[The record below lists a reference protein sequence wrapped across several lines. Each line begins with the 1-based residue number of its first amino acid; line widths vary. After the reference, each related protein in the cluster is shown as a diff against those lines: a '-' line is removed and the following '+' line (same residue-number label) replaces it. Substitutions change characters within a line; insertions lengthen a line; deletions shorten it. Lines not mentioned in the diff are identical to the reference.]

1 MSLTSF
7 NKLLGY
13 SRDDLSVN
21 EEMAMRRGGA
31 IIPELCL
38 YCTIRWL
45 AGGSYSDIFHFCGI
59 SKTSFYRVV
68 WKTINSLCICDE
80 PYLKISFPKT
90 REECLHVASGF
101 ESISTNGCITNCV
114 AAVDGYL
121 LSIDTPTKKEAKNVR
136 SFFSG
141 HYQTHGLNIQ
151 AACDHHCR
159 FSFIAVAG
167 PGSMGDREAS
177 RQCGLYDLI
186 ENLPGTFA
194 AIADCAYK
202 RMEHLTPI
210 YGGNEGRRVEND
222 TYNFFAS
229 QLRIRIEMAFGL
241 MVRKWCI
248 LQHPSHVPLKH
259 IKFMLIAIAKLH
271 NFCINE
277 RIQTTPN
284 FRLLN
289 EEQELYGGDDNER
302 MLRIAASLFEYES
315 NAEIWSGNSINRE
328 NMKSRIIALKLTRP
342 GTKRK

>member
-1 MSLTSF
+1 
-7 NKLLGY
+7 
-13 SRDDLSVN
+13 
-21 EEMAMRRGGA
+21 
-31 IIPELCL
+31 
-38 YCTIRWL
+38 
-45 AGGSYSDIFHFCGI
+45 
-59 SKTSFYRVV
+59 
-68 WKTINSLCICDE
+68 
-80 PYLKISFPKT
+80 
-90 REECLHVASGF
+90 
-101 ESISTNGCITNCV
+101 
-114 AAVDGYL
+114 
-121 LSIDTPTKKEAKNVR
+121 
-136 SFFSG
+136 
-141 HYQTHGLNIQ
+141 
-151 AACDHHCR
+151 
-159 FSFIAVAG
+159 
-167 PGSMGDREAS
+167 
-177 RQCGLYDLI
+177 
-186 ENLPGTFA
+186 
-194 AIADCAYK
+194 
-202 RMEHLTPI
+202 LTPI

-284 FRLLN
+284 FRLFN

-302 MLRIAASLFEYES
+302 MLRIAALLFEYES